1 MHADAAGRRPRGRL
15 SYLQA
20 VDIIGISLFPPT
32 MTRTSGLT
40 VAPGRC
46 VHEVIAEA
54 FGYERQQE
62 VQRVLFG
69 DTDVLEGESF
79 EDHGIEVAG
88 VAALLTANATVS
100 NKLTSGSAVRV
111 VRTGRGS
118 AQASRRGRRAS
129 GKRQLRL

>member
-1 MHADAAGRRPRGRL
+1 MQGVLTPMERL
-15 SYLQA
+15 ASSKDGDL
-20 VDIIGISLFPPT
+20 ISITVFSDT
-32 MTRTSGLT
+32 DEHKRLT
-40 VAPGRC
+40 VATGRC

-88 VAALLTANATVS
+88 VAALVTANAAVS

>member
-1 MHADAAGRRPRGRL
+1 M
-15 SYLQA
+15 
-20 VDIIGISLFPPT
+20 IGISLFPPT

-69 DTDVLEGESF
+69 DTDVLGK
-79 EDHGIEVAG
+79 
-88 VAALLTANATVS
+88 ALRIT
-100 NKLTSGSAVRV
+100 
-111 VRTGRGS
+111 
-118 AQASRRGRRAS
+118 ASRWLAWRRCS
-129 GKRQLRL
+129 LQMLP